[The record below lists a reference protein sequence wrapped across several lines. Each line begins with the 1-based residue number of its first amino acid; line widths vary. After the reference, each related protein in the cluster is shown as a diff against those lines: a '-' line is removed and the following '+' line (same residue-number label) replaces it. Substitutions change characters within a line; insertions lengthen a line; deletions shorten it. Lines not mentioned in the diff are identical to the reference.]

1 MALTLSVLAA
11 IVFSVLVVAGA
22 IIGLGVWRAR
32 TKTSQARLASEDVS
46 DNATEDETGD
56 VPNIP
61 EDMAE
66 DESDMIDLD
75 AGGLMTESDE
85 TTEAAVQEELEAAE
99 REAEAAAQEEREAA
113 EREAAE
119 REAAEREAAERE
131 AADREAAERE
141 AADREAA
148 EREAAEREAAEREA
162 AEREKAELE
171 AAEREAAERE
181 AAEREAAAKAELE
194 AAAKQHAEQLKRNA
208 LMYTGRELSGFG
220 SGCDGDYEEDGQAS
234 IQSSFGQEIPIGLRY
249 VKFASNGTVTHTLAV
264 SDTSITCFRGAQ
276 TRKENELNAKSLS
289 DPSIT
294 WKNPLLS

>member
-148 EREAAEREAAEREA
+148 EREAAERE
-162 AEREKAELE
+162 KAEL
-171 AAEREAAERE
+171 EAAERE